1 MVERTLKSLVLIRGK
16 HLAESVTT
24 PMLLIDAEGNLIFY
38 NEAAEVRLG
47 LPFADLGPVPVSV
60 WQEKFRV
67 RGRDDSPF
75 PLDAM
80 PGWIELQKERPGI
93 GHVRFTTA
101 DGRDLFIAVCAFPLF
116 TSERQFDGA
125 LVFFWDDPEQDA
137 PSGAPSK
144 G

>member
-1 MVERTLKSLVLIRGK
+1 MGGILERSLKSLVLIRAK

-24 PMLLIDAEGNLIFY
+24 PMLLIDADGNLIFY
-38 NEAAEVRLG
+38 NEAAELRLG
-47 LPFADLGPVPVSV
+47 QSFADLGTMPVSE

-67 RGRDDSPF
+67 RGRDNAPF

-80 PGWIELQKERPGI
+80 PGWIELQKERPGV
-93 GHVRFTTA
+93 GHVRFTTM

-125 LVFFWDDPEQDA
+125 LVFFWEEEE
-137 PSGAPSK
+137 
-144 G
+144 